1 MKSENKPT
9 KDYVLMLLHWGLMLI
24 ICFGSVFIQYLFV
37 SYTKNKEGAII
48 NGTEIYK
55 INYIVYIIGVVV
67 GVIGFIGLWIALL
80 HKDWMKIAGL
90 SFKWRFLCIITQ
102 IIAAVC
108 SLAIAGVAIIF
119 SASFGHVKWYDI
131 VCDPG
136 TLCTVSFFMFAAMMI
151 IFLIYE
157 EVARPFSKKAKDN
170 DDHDD
175 HKQKSIVDSVGEYS
189 EED

>member
-1 MKSENKPT
+1 MAKTNYSSS
-9 KDYVLMLLHWGLMLI
+9 VLTTLVI
-24 ICFGSVFIQYLFV
+24 FNFSFI
-37 SYTKNKEGAII
+37 NIAI
-48 NGTEIYK
+48 T
-55 INYIVYIIGVVV
+55 
-67 GVIGFIGLWIALL
+67 
-80 HKDWMKIAGL
+80 
-90 SFKWRFLCIITQ
+90 FKH
-102 IIAAVC
+102 
-108 SLAIAGVAIIF
+108 AIAGVAIIF